1 MYRRHSQPGLPGIE
15 QSSSGQL
22 SALAH
27 SLSLTRSTSY
37 EERRSSATEAQ
48 RWGHRTSP
56 NKRHRRDRTSSSSTA
71 AAGQPN
77 GLKVTRFFP
86 RNFDAKEGTELEEEV
101 AAFAA
106 LVTRN
111 VGLCG
116 ASSRP
121 TLENNGVLLP
131 TSPFLKSWT
140 VVLFVL
146 IGWTAL
152 VTPFQVWGVLG
163 VTTKVTHLNADA
175 AFRAL
180 CLSHTPPGVLPG
192 RGHPELPQ
200 RMVRPGA

>member
-1 MYRRHSQPGLPGIE
+1 MYRRYSQPGLPGIE

-27 SLSLTRSTSY
+27 SQSLTRSTSY
-37 EERRSSATEAQ
+37 EDRRSSATEAQ
-48 RWGHRTSP
+48 RRSHRTSP
-56 NKRHRRDRTSSSSTA
+56 NKRRRDRSSSSSSA
-71 AAGQPN
+71 AADLPN
-77 GLKVTRFFP
+77 ELKVTRFFP
-86 RNFDAKEGTELEEEV
+86 RNFDAKEEAELEEEV

-106 LVTRN
+106 LVKRN

-116 ASSRP
+116 GAPSRP

-152 VTPFQVWGVLG
+152 VTPFQVWGVL
-163 VTTKVTHLNADA
+163 
-175 AFRAL
+175 
-180 CLSHTPPGVLPG
+180 
-192 RGHPELPQ
+192 E
-200 RMVRPGA
+200 